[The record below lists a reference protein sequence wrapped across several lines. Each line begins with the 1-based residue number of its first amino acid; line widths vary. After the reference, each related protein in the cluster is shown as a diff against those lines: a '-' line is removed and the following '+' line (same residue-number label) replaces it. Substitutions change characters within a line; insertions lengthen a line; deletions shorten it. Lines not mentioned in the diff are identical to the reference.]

1 MDTRRSG
8 DGPEPRLTGTH
19 RNFAD
24 AVNRNLVRSEVE
36 GGVSLRD
43 LRPGMKLAV
52 ETRNRIYRMT
62 FLGGRSVLLSGHP
75 EFCAEPTRVEI
86 EGCTWGGSMLK
97 ARYIGRGMH
106 LEFQHPEA
114 GRILTSR
121 IVDVRMVV

>member
-1 MDTRRSG
+1 MDTRRTG

-24 AVNRNLVRSEVE
+24 AVNRNLVQSEVE

-43 LRPGMKLAV
+43 LRPGMELAV

-97 ARYIGRGMH
+97 AHYIGRGMH
-106 LEFQHPEA
+106 LEFEHPEA